1 MVAKNLILGGGL
13 AGLTSAYFSRRRR
26 IKQIIFESNSSLGGR
41 IKTSLVGAVPVEWGA
56 QFISKEDQNVMQLM
70 EELRLGKQLQR
81 FDLSDFL
88 VSYENHALLESR
100 TVLEL
105 SKVETGEIAE
115 LERFL
120 GGVSRQKFAKLYG
133 ELSQETFSKWYCEQ
147 FGGEMKWLMDSMCKG
162 ITFSSSDE
170 MSAIYGIAVI
180 SSFFSEAYGLERGMI
195 QLIDSLEGA
204 ISKNAEIRL
213 NSEVKRINFDG
224 NAAKEIEI
232 SGGKPFQ
239 VSAGKT
245 LPVSKN
251 DKIVSALP
259 APILAKLVSDEKPLS
274 KALKKIKYGGCSAV
288 VFQTSGKFFG
298 KRLGALFYDEPVTI
312 AYDCARKFGN
322 DISENGVII
331 ALMPFRGK
339 MRDAEKTALNCISQ
353 AIPDFEESI
362 ENSWSENWEL
372 GLPIC
377 SPNLFQIQDE
387 IRELAPENL
396 KITGDFMGMPS
407 LDACVESAKSGF
419 I

>member
-56 QFISKEDQNVMQLM
+56 QFISKEDQNVMQLI

-88 VSYENHALLESR
+88 VSYENHALLKSK

-105 SKVETGEIAE
+105 SKIESSEISK
-115 LERFL
+115 LEKFL
-120 GGVSRQKFAKLYG
+120 QGVDKTKFAKLYD

-259 APILAKLVSDEKPLS
+259 APILAKLVSDEKPL
-274 KALKKIKYGGCSAV
+274 I
-288 VFQTSGKFFG
+288 
-298 KRLGALFYDEPVTI
+298 
-312 AYDCARKFGN
+312 
-322 DISENGVII
+322 
-331 ALMPFRGK
+331 PFRGK